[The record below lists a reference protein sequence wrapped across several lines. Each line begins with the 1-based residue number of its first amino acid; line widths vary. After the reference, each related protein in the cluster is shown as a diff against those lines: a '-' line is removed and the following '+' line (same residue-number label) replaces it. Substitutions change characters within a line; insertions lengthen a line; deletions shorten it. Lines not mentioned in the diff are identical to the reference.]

1 MAGMLPMAVY
11 GLEVPAGDVAIPARP
26 DIPSAYRITMAA
38 IDPSAEAEGEEGQPA
53 RATLK
58 IIRQT
63 LTEDY
68 SDDEDEED
76 FDIEELERMLGEGGD
91 SEEDSDDE
99 EANGGP
105 SDPAKTKA
113 ARKAA
118 AQKAIAQLI
127 AEQDDEDSEDGMDV
141 DDIPNG
147 VNGKKKSAKALGKR
161 PAAEDEDSEDDE
173 DLDSDEE
180 GEEYEEFV
188 ICTLDPLKN
197 YQQPLDITVGENERV
212 LFKVSGTHTIYLTGN
227 YVQPADEHHHGDEGM
242 YDPDSDE
249 EDDYDLEPDSD
260 ELDEY
265 DEEDELDDLEDPRI
279 TEVDEDDEAPALVAA
294 KPTKADKKGK
304 NKRPAED
311 DVADSSTIDE
321 LIASATKKEGAN
333 GEKLSKKQQKKLKK
347 NDGTAVPADEV
358 AKKEAEAPGS
368 TKSDK
373 KVQFAKELEQGPT
386 PTKDAKKDKAATGP
400 RTVQGVKIDD
410 RKVGS
415 GPAAK
420 SGDRVGMRY
429 IGKLEK
435 DGKVFDSNKKGK
447 PFSFKL
453 GSGEV
458 IKGWDIGI
466 AGMAAGGERRIT
478 IPANLAY
485 GSRGAP
491 PSIPGN
497 ATLIFDVKLLE
508 INKK

>member
-1 MAGMLPMAVY
+1 MAGMLPMALY

-38 IDPSAEAEGEEGQPA
+38 IDPSAEPEGEEGQPA

-58 IIRQT
+58 IIRQA

-76 FDIEELERMLGEGGD
+76 FDIEELERMLGEQGD
-91 SEEDSDDE
+91 SDEDSDEE

-105 SDPAKTKA
+105 SDPAKSKA

-118 AQKAIAQLI
+118 AQKAIEQLI
-127 AEQDDEDSEDGMDV
+127 AEQDDDDMDV
-141 DDIPNG
+141 DEKPNG
-147 VNGKKKSAKALGKR
+147 VNGKKSAKALGKR
-161 PAAEDEDSEDDE
+161 PATDDEDSDDE
-173 DLDSDEE
+173 EIDSDDE
-180 GEEYEEFV
+180 EEYEEFV
-188 ICTLDPLKN
+188 ICTLDPEKH

-212 LFKVSGTHTIYLTGN
+212 LFKVSGTHSIFLTGN
-227 YVQPADEHHHGDEGM
+227 YVQPADEHSHEHGM

-249 EDDYDLEPDSD
+249 EDEYDLEPDSD

-265 DEEDELDDLEDPRI
+265 DEEDELDDMEDPRI
-279 TEVDEDDEAPALVAA
+279 TELDDEDEAPALIEA
-294 KPTKADKKGK
+294 KSSKADKKGK
-304 NKRPAED
+304 NKRLAED
-311 DVADSSTIDE
+311 ETADGSAIDE
-321 LIASATKKEGAN
+321 LIANAAKKEGAN
-333 GEKLSKKQQKKLKK
+333 GEKLSKKQLKKLKK
-347 NDGTAVPADEV
+347 NDGTAIPADEV

-373 KVQFAKELEQGPT
+373 KVSFAKELEQGPT
-386 PTKDAKKDKAATGP
+386 PTKDAKKDKASTGP
-400 RTVQGVKIDD
+400 RTVSGVKIDD

-420 SGDRVGMRY
+420 AGDRVGMRY

-435 DGKVFDSNKKGK
+435 DNKVFDSNKKGK

-466 AGMAAGGERRIT
+466 AGMSAGGERRIT
-478 IPANLAY
+478 IPAHLAY

-497 ATLIFDVKLLE
+497 ATLVFDVKLLE